1 MLGQPI
7 HPWSNLGISRLSL
20 HLLNATHGH
29 SIILFF
35 PNTSAIQIQNRK
47 DMMRRALEYTWV
59 VFGLALAV
67 NSGLKLA
74 ESLHVPVHSA
84 ALAAGMLFTLAGV
97 FSLLRVRFARLMLWA
112 SALIAGIYS
121 FSAMLMIGT
130 EFPLPM
136 ATLAVPVFVLALAT
150 VASLRTGRI

>member
-1 MLGQPI
+1 
-7 HPWSNLGISRLSL
+7 
-20 HLLNATHGH
+20 
-29 SIILFF
+29 
-35 PNTSAIQIQNRK
+35 
-47 DMMRRALEYTWV
+47 MRRALEYTWV

-74 ESLHVPVHSA
+74 ESLHVPVHST

-97 FSLLRVRFARLMLWA
+97 FSLLRVRFARLMFWA